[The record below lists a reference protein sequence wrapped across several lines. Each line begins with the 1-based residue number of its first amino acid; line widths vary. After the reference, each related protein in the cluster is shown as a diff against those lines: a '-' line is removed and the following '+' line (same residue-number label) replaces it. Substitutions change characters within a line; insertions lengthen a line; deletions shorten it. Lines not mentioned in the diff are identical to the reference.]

1 LAWFR
6 FTLDRVTADALA
18 ALNAL
23 PGVTVRDGLVTVHE
37 NAAWLVERVC
47 TARGIPT
54 RVTTTKEDR
63 LPLTSVED
71 LVASGL
77 REWVPAFLTPYQR
90 DGILATAH
98 RDAHLWWAAGA
109 GKTAGAICWALAG
122 LGATVLVTR
131 AGVRRSHA
139 REIERLT
146 THRALVIEE
155 KEDLTKLADTEA
167 LFVVVGW
174 EALPD
179 AVEHLLAWRPKNLIL
194 DEAHRIKSWR
204 RFGATPQENGKLKF
218 DPLDNMAH
226 AAFRLSRACSRRL
239 ATTATPIKDRTRDLW
254 AQLDLV
260 HPDAWGPFYRKDRA
274 SFAARYC
281 AAHEGSYGGID
292 SRGSSNLNELYDRVS
307 LVVNQVPHSVTHRH
321 LPPRRRL
328 ITYVTLDEQCR
339 AEGFTATAMKKV
351 AKNGPGAILEA
362 RLMESAAKKRRVLLE
377 LVAEC
382 IEGKQ
387 KVTIFTGRR
396 EDCEKLGQDIE
407 KLATGARIFVGH
419 GGTAPSV
426 RDDMQQQ
433 YMATGGPAVLVG
445 TGDAWGEGVS
455 LHDTDTAF
463 IAFLPYTPGQVIQWE
478 GRFSRQGQKR
488 PVLIQYLIAEQSVDE
503 HVAGLLLDK
512 LPAVEDVSKDDSL
525 EGFSRQLRGGDDEE
539 AIVAG
544 LLSKLGL

>member
-1 LAWFR
+1 MAWFR
-6 FTLDRVTADALA
+6 FSLGRVTSDALTALA
-18 ALNAL
+18 AI
-23 PGVTVRDGLVTVHE
+23 PGVTVRDGLVSVHE

-47 TARGIPT
+47 LSRGISAQ
-54 RVTTTKEDR
+54 VTPLREDGV
-63 LPLTSVED
+63 PLASVED
-71 LVASGL
+71 LVPNGL
-77 REWVPAFLTPYQR
+77 REWVPAFLTDYQR
-90 DGILATAH
+90 QGILATAH

-146 THRALVIEE
+146 THRALVIESQ
-155 KEDLTKLADTEA
+155 EDLAKLSDTEA
-167 LFVVVGW
+167 LFVIIGW
-174 EALPD
+174 EALPE
-179 AVEHLLAWRPKNLIL
+179 AVEHLLAWRPKNVIF
-194 DEAHRIKSWR
+194 DESHKAKSNK
-204 RFGATPQENGKLKF
+204 RFSATPQADGRLKF
-218 DPLDNMAH
+218 DALENIAQ
-226 AAFRLSRACSRRL
+226 AAFRLSRATKRRL

-274 SFAARYC
+274 SFAGRYC
-281 AAHEGSYGGID
+281 AAHEGAYGGID
-292 SRGSSNLNELYDRVS
+292 TKGSSNLPELYDRVS

-328 ITYVTLDEQCR
+328 VTYVTEAEQCR

-351 AKNGPGAILEA
+351 AKNGPGAILEM
-362 RLMESAAKKRRVLLE
+362 RLMESAAKKRKLLLE
-377 LVAEC
+377 LLAEC

-387 KVTIFTGRR
+387 KCVVFTGRR
-396 EDCEKLGQDIE
+396 EDCERLAQDVE
-407 KLATGARIFVGH
+407 KMGTGARVFMGH
-419 GGTAPSV
+419 GGTPASV

-433 YMATGGPAVLVG
+433 YMATAGPAVLVG

-463 IAFLPYTPGQVIQWE
+463 MAFLPYTPGQVVQWE

-488 PVLIQYLIAEQSVDE
+488 PVLIQYLICENSVDE

-525 EGFSRQLRGGDDEE
+525 EGFSYQLRGGEQEE
-539 AIVAG
+539 AVVAG
-544 LLSKLGL
+544 LLAKLGL